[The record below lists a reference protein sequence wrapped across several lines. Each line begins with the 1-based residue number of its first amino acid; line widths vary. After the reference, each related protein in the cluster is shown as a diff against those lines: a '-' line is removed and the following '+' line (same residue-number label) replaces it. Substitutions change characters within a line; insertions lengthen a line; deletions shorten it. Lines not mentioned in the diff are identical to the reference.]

1 MPETIIYP
9 SDPGSEALLAKGSV
23 INIVRSGRRAP
34 RFAVGQ
40 DVLGLV
46 GAVVNDQG
54 APEVA
59 VALGN
64 GVADLLNAYGGF
76 SPYLGDGA
84 DAGYNGNL
92 LALAYG
98 IDVPRMVLQ
107 PVDLAIKDAGIA
119 TPGVDLEVSF
129 TRASAANGEKAVLA
143 GHRICN
149 HASALTGSGTGEAD
163 DDVITASGAH
173 GLKIGDTVVF
183 SVLTGGAGLSL
194 STVYYVVS
202 APTST
207 TFTVSATPGGSAV
220 DITTDYTAMTWS
232 SPSYVLAT
240 LEDVRWASDETGD
253 KTVRCRQVSGT
264 PCGLAQVDA
273 FLDASPD
280 SNITINTADT
290 TVPDDV
296 DAAELLAR
304 YQSAINKLNATIAG
318 RAVTVI
324 AADRTE
330 TTIQDAVAQ
339 HCYDVLGDGI
349 FRIAAVAPPVGT
361 TAAVA
366 QGSSA
371 AGIGRSTLQR
381 AYCSYAHPGRRRRFS
396 LDSALTAPEYEAT
409 VAAHIVWAAVIATT
423 PPEENPAANG
433 NPNLISYAITGAEA
447 LATPPVGEDQYNA
460 NIVFATFDSDSGG
473 VIPSHRDGVM
483 ADGDPINDTRLWN
496 YLAKGISV
504 RCAPHHKRLAT
515 LARQKTLLGSVNG
528 WLKGLKDEERIA
540 DFGSELAYNAS
551 TRHGVLTVEVQE
563 IGTLDILTIKLALGG
578 DAIVPALPGSTV
590 PAL

>member
-107 PVDLAIKDAGIA
+107 PVDLAIKDDTIG
-119 TPGVDLEVSF
+119 TGVDLEVSF
-129 TRASAANGEKAVLA
+129 TRASAANGEKTIRA

-149 HASALTGSGTGEAD
+149 HASALSGSGTAAAATELLTS
-163 DDVITASGAH
+163 VAH
-173 GLKIGDTVVF
+173 GLEVGDAIVF
-183 SVLTGGAGLSL
+183 TTLTGGVGLAL
-194 STVYYVVS
+194 ATVYYVVS
-202 APTST
+202 APSAD
-207 TFTVSATPGGSAV
+207 TFTVSATPGGAAV
-220 DITTDYTAMTWS
+220 DITTDYTTVEWS

-240 LEDVRWASDETGD
+240 LEDIRWSATETGA

-264 PCGLAQVDA
+264 PCALDVVDT

-280 SNITINTADT
+280 ANITVNTAATD
-290 TVPDDV
+290 VPDDV

-304 YQSAINKLNATIAG
+304 YESAINKLNATIAG
-318 RAVTVI
+318 RAVTVL
-324 AADRTE
+324 AVDRTE
-330 TTIQDAVAQ
+330 TTIQDAIAQ
-339 HCYDVLGDGI
+339 HCYDVLADGV
-349 FRIAAVAPPVGT
+349 FRIAVIAPPVGT

-366 QGSSA
+366 QSSSG
-371 AGIGRSTLQR
+371 AGIARGTLQR
-381 AYCSYAHPGRRRRFS
+381 SRCAYVHPGRRRRFS
-396 LDSALTAPEYEAT
+396 LDSNLTAPEYEAT
-409 VAAHIVWAAVIATT
+409 VAGHVVSAAVVATT
-423 PPEENPAANG
+423 PPEENPAQNG

-447 LATPPVGEDQYNA
+447 LATPPVGTDQFDA
-460 NIVFATFDSDSGG
+460 NIMFATFDSDSGG

-483 ADGDPINDTRLWN
+483 ADGNPINDTRMWD

-515 LARQKTLLGSVNG
+515 VARQKTLLASVNG

-540 DFGSELAYNAS
+540 DFGSELAYSAS

-578 DAIVPALPGSTV
+578 DAIVPAQPGSTV